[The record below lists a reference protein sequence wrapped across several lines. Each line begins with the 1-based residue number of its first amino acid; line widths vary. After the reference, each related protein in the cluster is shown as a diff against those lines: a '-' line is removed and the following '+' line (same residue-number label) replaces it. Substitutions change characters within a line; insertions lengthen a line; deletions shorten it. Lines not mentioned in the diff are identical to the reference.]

1 MILCLCISVGL
12 AFVLMLDNLLSLVKG
27 FFFFF
32 FFFLKFLRKKLTYF
46 Y

>member
-32 FFFLKFLRKKLTYF
+32 FEKEADLFLLT
-46 Y
+46 

>member
-1 MILCLCISVGL
+1 MIICLCISVGL

-32 FFFLKFLRKKLTYF
+32 FFLIFEKEADFFLLT
-46 Y
+46 